1 MDKLATFRVKED
13 NWLNFQAL
21 CKESGTNASA
31 VLIAYI
37 QACLYS
43 GKVAGA
49 IVFSSDAVTR
59 PEFEQLRNELAELRV
74 ELRKFDA
81 A

>member
-1 MDKLATFRVKED
+1 MDKLATFRVKEE
-13 NWLNFQAL
+13 NWLAFQAL

-31 VLIAYI
+31 ALISHI
-37 QACLYS
+37 QACLDS

-49 IVFSSDAVTR
+49 IVSSPDAVTR
-59 PEFEQLRNELAELRV
+59 PEFDQLRDELEELRV
-74 ELRKFDA
+74 ELGKFDA

>member
-37 QACLYS
+37 QACLDS

-59 PEFEQLRNELAELRV
+59 PEFEQLQNELAELRV
-74 ELRKFDA
+74 ELGKFDA